1 MDIKYLL
8 YWLPMILIAF
18 ANATLRELVIVKYF
32 NEFLSSQLS
41 TITLIVF
48 CGIYIW
54 LILPYLNIQNS
65 GEAFLIGIVWVVLTM
80 AFEFAL
86 GRLTNKSWAELF
98 HAYDIL
104 AGRIWLLF
112 LLCLLLFPYLFS
124 ILRNR

>member
-1 MDIKYLL
+1 MDIKYIL

-18 ANATLRELVIVKYF
+18 ANATLRELVIVRYF
-32 NEFLSSQLS
+32 NEFLSGQLS

-54 LILPYLNIQNS
+54 LILPYLNILNS

-80 AFEFAL
+80 AFEFTL

-98 HAYDIL
+98 REYNL
-104 AGRIWLLF
+104 FAGNLWSLF
-112 LLCLLLFPYLFS
+112 LLCLFILPYLFY
-124 ILRNR
+124 IIRNR

>member
-1 MDIKYLL
+1 MDIKYFL
-8 YWLPMILIAF
+8 YWLPMIIIAF
-18 ANATLRELVIVKYF
+18 ANVTLRELWIVRYF

-41 TITLIVF
+41 TITLILF
-48 CGIYIW
+48 CAIYIW
-54 LILPYLNIQNS
+54 LILPYLNLQNS
-65 GEAFLIGIVWVVLTM
+65 GEAFLIGMIWVVLTV

-86 GRLTNKSWAELF
+86 GRLTNKSWSELF
-98 HAYDIL
+98 QAYNIL

>member
-1 MDIKYLL
+1 MDIKYIL

-18 ANATLRELVIVKYF
+18 ANATLRELVIVRYF
-32 NEFLSSQLS
+32 NESLSGQLS

-54 LILPYLNIQNS
+54 LILPYLNILNS

-80 AFEFAL
+80 AFEFTL

-98 HAYDIL
+98 REYNL
-104 AGRIWLLF
+104 FAGNLWSLF
-112 LLCLLLFPYLFS
+112 LLCLFILPYLFY
-124 ILRNR
+124 IIRNR